1 MVLSKLHISVFHTE
15 KLKGIKGWGEATIS
29 LRAGYEANVNYSVV
43 QGSMAHSNTESTSL
57 TVAFAF

>member
-1 MVLSKLHISVFHTE
+1 MLHVLSKLHISVLHTE
-15 KLKGIKGWGEATIS
+15 KGIKGWGEATIS